1 MTVRGRPSTA
11 QCVKCS
17 RLISKRI
24 STNILVKSGPYGI
37 PKTLFWICNRCL
49 PAFLDELEVSMPDD
63 TVKPYKPRRLCRKC
77 RNVVGKYANYCH
89 HCGADLNAQ
98 AERRA

>member
-1 MTVRGRPSTA
+1 MRGRPSTA

-37 PKTLFWICNRCL
+37 PKTLCWICNRCL
-49 PAFLDELEVSMPDD
+49 PAFLDELEVAMPDD
-63 TVKPYKPRRLCRKC
+63 AVKTYRPRRMCRKC
-77 RNVVGKYANYCH
+77 YNFVGKYANYCS
-89 HCGADLNAQ
+89 HCGNDLNDQ
-98 AERRA
+98 KEE